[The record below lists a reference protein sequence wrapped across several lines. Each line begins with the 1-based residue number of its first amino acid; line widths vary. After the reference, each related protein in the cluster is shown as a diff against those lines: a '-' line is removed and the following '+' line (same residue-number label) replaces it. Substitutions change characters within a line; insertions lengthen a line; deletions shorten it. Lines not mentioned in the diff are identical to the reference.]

1 MGYPSARNENA
12 QWCTSLWEAP
22 HGTLAQWS
30 VPPAHNRS
38 YAGSNPARS
47 TKRAAASGDLSPSV
61 TSGSKKAPSGKPVT
75 HHPAGKTVLQHRTPV
90 ISERLSKSNGF
101 CDRQSLQL
109 RWDDFFSLVS
119 RPHGVSYSRQ
129 SPWYYRH
136 RLYGLPRIPLPGH
149 TRKIEFVTMMSTIK
163 FSLQLELVF
172 AGILFF
178 DSIDYR
184 L

>member
-1 MGYPSARNENA
+1 MVYPAAWVRIP
-12 QWCTSLWEAP
+12 LAP
-22 HGTLAQWS
+22 PYGTLAQWS

-61 TSGSKKAPSGKPVT
+61 TSGSKKSLSGKPDT

-90 ISERLSKSNGF
+90 ISERLSKSARFIDSG
-101 CDRQSLQL
+101 QSIQCGGVI
-109 RWDDFFSLVS
+109 FFF
-119 RPHGVSYSRQ
+119 GV
-129 SPWYYRH
+129 PPLTAFHIPGKAPGTYRH

-149 TRKIEFVTMMSTIK
+149 TRKIEFPKMMSSYK
-163 FSLQLELVF
+163 FSLCGSNLSF

-178 DSIDYR
+178 
-184 L
+184 

>member
-109 RWDDFFSLVS
+109 RWDDFFLWCLALTAFHIPGKAPGTTGTAFTACPAYRFPVIPGRLNLS
-119 RPHGVSYSRQ
+119 R
-129 SPWYYRH
+129 
-136 RLYGLPRIPLPGH
+136 
-149 TRKIEFVTMMSTIK
+149 
-163 FSLQLELVF
+163 
-172 AGILFF
+172 
-178 DSIDYR
+178 
-184 L
+184 